1 MHEDFCAGIHFKSF
15 TWIPGRK
22 MLNCMSIFNFKETA
36 KANFQSCCTWRL
48 FPLSWPKFHSDFSNR
63 CYRKTR
69 ADFLANTMYLLCVFH
84 SVSNFLVVLMLYC
97 FLLLLFCFICLFIF
111 CLTLSWSFIG
121 VTIAQGFWAAR
132 CIIILEI
139 TLFRFSIF
147 SFASLG
153 NFCF

>member
-1 MHEDFCAGIHFKSF
+1 
-15 TWIPGRK
+15 
-22 MLNCMSIFNFKETA
+22 MSIFNFKETA

-97 FLLLLFCFICLFIF
+97 FLLLLSGCPLGQDLHSSDAWNLWLFH
-111 CLTLSWSFIG
+111 
-121 VTIAQGFWAAR
+121 
-132 CIIILEI
+132 LEMGESI
-139 TLFRFSIF
+139 QFKLRKIRGQSELRAKVQQYSKFTNNATESLF
-147 SFASLG
+147 L
-153 NFCF
+153 N